1 MFCWFANWSLYPEG
15 KEIGKKEAVTP
26 DWQLAVFFLFIFNW
40 SVIAFLEEGMAAHS
54 SILARRTPWTEEPGS
69 LQSIGSKRDRTEETE
84 HVMHYNVVLV
94 SAVQQCESTLYI
106 HISPPGRASHPSV
119 SSQFN

>member
-40 SVIAFLEEGMAAHS
+40 SVIAFLEEGMAALS

-106 HISPPGRASHPSV
+106 HISPPCQASHPSV